1 MRLLLDA
8 DLSPARIGAALAA
21 HGHDVVTLAD
31 DPVLRTLPDAEV
43 LALAA
48 REQRILVT
56 RNSRHFVPILRRWA
70 EAGLH
75 HSGCILIFSMRNHDF
90 GRIIEGISGLMA
102 RHPDARE
109 WEDLALT
116 L

>member
-21 HGHDVVTLAD
+21 RGHDVVSLSA
-31 DPVLRTLPDAEV
+31 DPVSRSLTDPEV
-43 LALAA
+43 LELAA
-48 REQRILVT
+48 REQRVLVT

-75 HSGCILIFSMRNHDF
+75 HSGCVLIFSMRSHEF
-90 GRIIEGISGLMA
+90 GRIIEGISDLIA